1 MNDGSQTPG
10 LQDHNA
16 EPSSARYRRDLVALG
31 LGRVKNQVGVFS
43 AANLDRNLHAGFA
56 HGKIGMLR
64 RFRIVG
70 PLKMGVLPKVRTAL
84 CLYRVDDSPRNL
96 KMSFAGR

>member
-1 MNDGSQTPG
+1 MK
-10 LQDHNA
+10 
-16 EPSSARYRRDLVALG
+16 RI
-31 LGRVKNQVGVFS
+31 FS
-43 AANLDRNLHAGFA
+43 AVLIVVSVFLAPVPIAQASVIQLVVAPDRLSGYDRSLF
-56 HGKIGMLR
+56 KLWIGMLR

-70 PLKMGVLPKVRTAL
+70 PLKMGVLPKVRFAL